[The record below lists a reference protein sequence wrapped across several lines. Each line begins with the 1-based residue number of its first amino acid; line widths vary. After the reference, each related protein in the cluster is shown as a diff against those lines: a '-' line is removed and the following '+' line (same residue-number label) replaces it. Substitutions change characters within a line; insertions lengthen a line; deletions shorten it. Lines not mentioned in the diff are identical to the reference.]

1 MHCHRNTR
9 CRFSPRNACRRQ
21 CWCVVDAVADHRDLP
36 AADLKAPHRRGEL
49 RLRPHR
55 FRSAGRRVG
64 NRFRISCYHRY
75 SDTEFDEAPQRH
87 RSIRAESHL
96 QPRKLRAAGH
106 LRRHREPS
114 SHPTPMRLSVFQLLG
129 RRYVDL
135 RQQAWPADSDG
146 LPLHQRPRSATRQR
160 FEIRGWRLSASFAPD
175 FGEDSFG
182 KRMFGVGLDRRGIRD
197 QLVFGRAG
205 RSRDFRGNRASGS
218 RSCRR

>member
-1 MHCHRNTR
+1 MKRRNGIAQFGPNLIFNR
-9 CRFSPRNACRRQ
+9 ESSEQPVICDGIENRLPIRRPCGCQ
-21 CWCVVDAVADHRDLP
+21 FFNCWR
-36 AADLKAPHRRGEL
+36 
-49 RLRPHR
+49 
-55 FRSAGRRVG
+55 
-64 NRFRISCYHRY
+64 
-75 SDTEFDEAPQRH
+75 
-87 RSIRAESHL
+87 
-96 QPRKLRAAGH
+96 
-106 LRRHREPS
+106 
-114 SHPTPMRLSVFQLLG
+114 

-160 FEIRGWRLSASFAPD
+160 FEIRGWRLSQVSAPD